1 MNKIYYPVIFFKDS
15 QGYSCRVPD
24 LPGCFSYGDTLE
36 EANES
41 VTDAIGLYLDDTDI
55 PPVPS
60 DPKSIALEDGEFVML
75 VMFDKLAYA
84 KKHDTKSVKKN
95 LTIPSWLN
103 HLAEENHI
111 NFSSVLQAALKKE
124 LNIE

>member
-1 MNKIYYPVIFFKDS
+1 MNKIYYPVVFLKDN

-24 LPGCFSYGDTLE
+24 LPGCFSCGDTIE

-41 VTDAIGLYLDDTDI
+41 VTDAIGLYLDDTDA
-55 PPVPS
+55 PAPS
-60 DPKSIALEDGEFVML
+60 EPQTITLENGEFVML
-75 VMFDKLAYA
+75 VAFDKLAYA

-103 HLAEENHI
+103 HLAEERHI
-111 NFSSVLQAALKKE
+111 NFSSVLQSALKKE
-124 LNIE
+124 LGIE

>member
-1 MNKIYYPVIFFKDS
+1 M
-15 QGYSCRVPD
+15 
-24 LPGCFSYGDTLE
+24 PGCFSCGDTIE

-41 VTDAIGLYLDDTDI
+41 VIDAIGLYLDDTD
-55 PPVPS
+55 VPAPS
-60 DPKSIALEDGEFVML
+60 EPQTITLENGEFVML
-75 VMFDKLAYA
+75 VAFDKLAYA

-103 HLAEENHI
+103 RLAEERHI

-124 LNIE
+124 LDIE

>member
-1 MNKIYYPVIFFKDS
+1 MNKIYYPVVFFKDG

-24 LPGCFSYGDTLE
+24 LNGCFSCGDTLE

-41 VTDAIGLYLDDTDI
+41 VVDAIGLYLDGADAR
-55 PPVPS
+55 PVPS
-60 DPKSIALEDGEFVML
+60 DPQTITLENGEFVML
-75 VMFDKLAYA
+75 VAFDKLAYA

-103 HLAEENHI
+103 HLAEERHI

-124 LNIE
+124 LGIE